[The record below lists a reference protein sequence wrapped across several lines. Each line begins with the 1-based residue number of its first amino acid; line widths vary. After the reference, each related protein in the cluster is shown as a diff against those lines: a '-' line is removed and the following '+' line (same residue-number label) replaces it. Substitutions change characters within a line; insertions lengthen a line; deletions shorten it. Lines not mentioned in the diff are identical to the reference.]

1 MTLVVLIRIIL
12 LLLLIICAVAVN
24 LNRNLLQAV
33 IIFMAYSLIMCVI
46 WILMESPD
54 LTITEAAVGAG
65 ISGTLFLMTLKKIN
79 VEDAGEILDEKT
91 GMLETGASEKRK
103 QILFMRAPQR
113 KSREATGHETERMER
128 QVFQMARR
136 RI

>member
-91 GMLETGASEKRK
+91 GMLETGASEKEEADP
-103 QILFMRAPQR
+103 LHERAAEKEQGGDR
-113 KSREATGHETERMER
+113 A
-128 QVFQMARR
+128 
-136 RI
+136 

>member
-54 LTITEAAVGAG
+54 LTITEAASKTPAR
-65 ISGTLFLMTLKKIN
+65 SLMRRPECLRQALRK
-79 VEDAGEILDEKT
+79 
-91 GMLETGASEKRK
+91 KRK

>member
-46 WILMESPD
+46 W
-54 LTITEAAVGAG
+54 
-65 ISGTLFLMTLKKIN
+65 KI
-79 VEDAGEILDEKT
+79 G
-91 GMLETGASEKRK
+91 
-103 QILFMRAPQR
+103 RA
-113 KSREATGHETERMER
+113 H
-128 QVFQMARR
+128 V
-136 RI
+136 

>member
-91 GMLETGASEKRK
+91 GMLETGASEKE
-103 QILFMRAPQR
+103 APQR